1 MVRRILIALVC
12 CGFLHCGSEE
22 TANVDVGRSSAT
34 EPVWTADPNDPG
46 PDQPPAGRSL
56 FDSLF
61 AKTVNGKVVHDIPF
75 PFEKLTARIESSF
88 PNAGNPLLRKVLIPI
103 GRSLQR
109 FANKPDYFGSPR
121 VVVAADAEPAVS
133 TGESQ
138 LRVKDRLFLGYQAKA
153 AVIEIISYNE
163 QAGRFEFQV
172 ISDYREGAQPQV
184 AYAQRQVCVKC
195 HQGHGPI
202 FSRPLWD
209 ETTANR
215 KVRSRLTAH
224 GSQFFGVRCNQGV
237 DIPQLIDDAT
247 DRANLFSAYQLLWR
261 QGCGESAQCRADALV
276 AALQY
281 RLSGFQ
287 HASGPQALEKK
298 RFSDSL
304 AQSWK
309 QKWPKG
315 LKIPNPDIPNRDPLE
330 TARRISERAENPEV
344 FRTAGTA
351 EFAELIDAS
360 FDNVVLEPR
369 NPRQPLKVWR
379 LEDAGPEFYD
389 KLVAGFAS
397 FFARADIRVID
408 ERLTSTASCEPEEFE
423 ASCTAA
429 VTREGRGS
437 VVRFECAGEN
447 LELAAWTRSANSS
460 AAGKFRD
467 GEITRLGIR
476 GRAPLTYLRIGTAK
490 RESAGGD
497 ECYSMSPM
505 ERSTG
510 LHARLAA
517 GERVSEVNLCWKAA
531 RYRSDEKFAVTVRAT
546 VCNDF
551 ASIRQAVAAMVRDGS
566 DSLSSKPLRPGALM
580 TELRDRI

>member
-22 TANVDVGRSSAT
+22 SANVDVGRPSAT

-61 AKTVNGKVVHDIPF
+61 AKTANGKVVHDIPF

-88 PNAGNPLLRKVLIPI
+88 PNAGRPLLRKVLIPI

-133 TGESQ
+133 TGESP

-172 ISDYREGAQPQV
+172 ISDYSEGAQPQV

-276 AALQY
+276 AVLQY

-330 TARRISERAENPEV
+330 TARRISERAGNPEV

-369 NPRQPLKVWR
+369 NPRQPLEVWR
-379 LEDAGPEFYD
+379 LEDAGTYD
-389 KLVAGFAS
+389 QVIAGFAS
-397 FFARADIRVID
+397 FFSRADIRAID
-408 ERLTSTASCEPEEFE
+408 GRLGSTESCEPEQFE
-423 ASCTAA
+423 APCEAA
-429 VTREGRGS
+429 VTQEAGES
-437 VVRFECAGEN
+437 VLRFECASEK
-447 LELAAWTRSANSS
+447 LKLTAWSLTAEM
-460 AAGKFRD
+460 FRN
-467 GEITRLGIR
+467 GEISRLAIGDQ
-476 GRAPLTYLRIGTAK
+476 PPQTYLQITGAK
-490 RESAGGD
+490 REIGD
-497 ECYSMSPM
+497 GKECYVMSPM
-505 ERSTG
+505 QRSSG
-510 LHARLAA
+510 LRARLAT
-517 GERVSEVNLCWKAA
+517 GERVSEVKLCWKAGQSRSA
-531 RYRSDEKFAVTVRAT
+531 GEFAATAHAAVCDDFSSVRHAVGAMVSDE
-546 VCNDF
+546 
-551 ASIRQAVAAMVRDGS
+551 S
-566 DSLSSKPLRPGALM
+566 DALSGKPLRPSALM
-580 TELRDRI
+580 ADLKGRL